1 MRSTFHMQK
10 PSSSQKSQISNSKSR
25 GPKQNHVFYVFM
37 KCHGYQVISATR
49 ECATDLMPS
58 VCLER
63 VRLEL
68 VVGPEP
74 QPVSVLGGLHR
85 QELRRQVRREVV
97 LPVRLHRGE
106 VAAVPEIMDSFSTRV
121 GVDDATQPLDRES
134 LRIRRRERRDRISFS

>member
-1 MRSTFHMQK
+1 
-10 PSSSQKSQISNSKSR
+10 
-25 GPKQNHVFYVFM
+25 
-37 KCHGYQVISATR
+37 
-49 ECATDLMPS
+49 MPS